1 MRSRPLLLAGL
12 LVSAC
17 VTVDNLQSKLRETTS
32 EYNRGIRWGDIDRA
46 ADHLPAESQQAFMDQ
61 YEMVKED
68 LVIVDYEMTRLDYD
82 TNTGVATSRAR
93 VDWHTDRVLVVKTT
107 EVDQTWQFHDG
118 KFVLVDERRS
128 SGDPLAVFAE
138 AAENPHPY
146 LPGLETFRKRHQI
159 GEENK
164 PEQGRKGKRRR
175 GPAPA
180 VAGRTPGAS

>member
-17 VTVDNLQSKLRETTS
+17 VTVDNLQSKLRETTA

-46 ADHLPAESQQAFMDQ
+46 AEHLPAESQQAFLDQ

-82 TNTGVATSRAR
+82 TTTGVATSRAR
-93 VDWHTDRVLVVKTT
+93 IDWHMDRVLVVKTT
-107 EVDQTWQFHDG
+107 EIDQTWQFYDG
-118 KFVLVDERRS
+118 RFVLVDERRS
-128 SGDPLAVFAE
+128 GGDPLAIFAE
-138 AAENPHPY
+138 AAENPHPW

-159 GEENK
+159 GEENDPK
-164 PEQGRKGKRRR
+164 AARRGKRR
-175 GPAPA
+175 GAPAPT
-180 VAGRTPGAS
+180 VAGRAPDAS